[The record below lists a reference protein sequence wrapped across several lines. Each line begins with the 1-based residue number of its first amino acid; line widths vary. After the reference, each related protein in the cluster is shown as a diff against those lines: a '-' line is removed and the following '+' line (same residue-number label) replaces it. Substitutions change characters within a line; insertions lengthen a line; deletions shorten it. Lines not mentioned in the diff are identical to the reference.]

1 MKKETRNQ
9 GQGISRRDFLKG
21 TAVGAASLAAMGILG
36 ACAGDTAA
44 TTAAGEAT
52 TAATEA
58 ATAAATEAATAA
70 ATTAAATEAATEATA
85 AAASY
90 TPGTYTAKAYGNISY
105 ITVETTFSET
115 EITGIKVLEH
125 NETPVL
131 FSQVEEQFIPALV
144 ENQAGGVDVVAG
156 ASNSSRAIRE
166 AVADCIAQAGGD
178 AEGWLAK
185 KVEKTASADE
195 SYEADLV
202 IVGVGAAGFMAANVA
217 AKKGLKVIAVEKG
230 GSVAAVNGI
239 KVSGPFAVETEVLKN
254 KEGGSTL
261 VVDDAFYHVMEYTHW
276 TPNPLLMRRCL
287 EESKNAVAEL
297 QEIGYEFQEVN
308 FRFETPFIGEKGGFH
323 LILNPVEDRVK
334 LWEQALEKN
343 GVEVFYNTSATSL
356 LQDGETVNGITAEK
370 ADGTKVTIKAG
381 AVILSSGGY
390 LGNRDMQERFLG
402 TRHLN
407 AASGG
412 DSLCTGDAINM
423 ATAIGAGL
431 DKTFGYCPCEYGGT
445 NQKASRPAK
454 QDKYDQNTAFK
465 FGLYGCLLVDAA
477 GNRFINEGLLCDYP
491 MSYGSEQI
499 LRNAPW
505 YAVVDQAYVDA
516 MTTQGL
522 YEYTTAK
529 GATAENWFIGNYFK
543 ERILTNLPADI
554 EEGLK
559 EGWLY
564 KADTI
569 EELGK
574 FFGLTNLAATVEQ
587 YNGYCEKGVDEQ
599 YGTNPWYLS
608 PVAQGPFYVVQ
619 NEPSAWSTFGGV
631 RIDENCRALNCENQ
645 VIPGLYVCGTDAGS
659 LYYSPYYDI
668 PGYCYGLCID
678 SGLIAAEEAA
688 AYVKG

>member
-1 MKKETRNQ
+1 MKKEMKNQ
-9 GQGISRRDFLKG
+9 QKGISRRDFLKG
-21 TAVGAASLAAMGILG
+21 TAAGAASLAAMGILG
-36 ACAGDTAA
+36 ACASDAGTTTAAA
-44 TTAAGEAT
+44 TTAAEGT
-52 TAATEA
+52 
-58 ATAAATEAATAA
+58 TAA
-70 ATTAAATEAATEATA
+70 ATTAAATEAATEAATTAA

-115 EITGIKVLEH
+115 AITEIKVLEH

-131 FSQVEEQFIPALV
+131 FSQVEEQFIPAIL

-166 AVADCIAQAGGD
+166 AVADCITQAGGD
-178 AEGWLAK
+178 AESWLAK
-185 KVEKTASADE
+185 TVEKTASADE
-195 SYEADLV
+195 NYEVDVV
-202 IVGVGAAGFMAANVA
+202 IVGVGASGFMAANVA
-217 AKKGLKVIAVEKG
+217 AKQGMKVLAVEKG

-297 QEIGYEFQEVN
+297 QEVGYEFQEVN

-323 LILNPVEDRVK
+323 LIKNAVDERVM

-343 GVEVFYNTSATSL
+343 GVEVLYNTAATSI
-356 LQDGETVNGITAEK
+356 LQEGGAVCGITAEK
-370 ADGTKVTIKAG
+370 ADGTKVTVKAG
-381 AVILSSGGY
+381 AVILASGGF

-407 AASGG
+407 VASGG

-465 FGLYGCLLVDAA
+465 FGLYGCLLVDAG

-516 MTTQGL
+516 MATQGL

-543 ERILTNLPADI
+543 ERILTNLYDDI

-569 EELGK
+569 EELGE
-574 FFGLTNLAATVEQ
+574 FFGLTNLAATVER
-587 YNGYCEKGVDEQ
+587 YNEYCAKGVDEQ
-599 YGTNPWYLS
+599 FGANPWYLS
-608 PVAQGPFYVVQ
+608 PVVQGPFYVVQ

-631 RIDENCRALNCENQ
+631 RIDENCRAMNCENQ

-678 SGLIAAEEAA
+678 SGLIAAKEAA